1 MESLVGIIII
11 GVLGITFVVLYNS
24 LIFRKNQIDQN
35 VGSIQAYIKKRADLI
50 PNLIAMVSEYARH
63 EKDLLTKIVELRASS
78 IAPNQSAEK
87 QIQASDQL
95 SQSMKGL
102 MVSVENYPELKADAN
117 FRHLQQSL
125 SDIEDQLA
133 AARRSYSAAVVEYN
147 NGVEMIPYNIVAA
160 IMRLKVRPVVEGPL
174 LPENTVDVAGT
185 FNKQRQG

>member
-11 GVLGITFVVLYNS
+11 GVLGVIFVVLYNS

-35 VGSIQAYIKKRADLI
+35 VGSIQAYIRKRADLI
-50 PNLIAMVSEYARH
+50 PNLIAMVTEYARH
-63 EKDLLTKIVELRASS
+63 EKDLLTQIAELRTNS
-78 IAPNQSAEK
+78 IAPNQTTEE
-87 QIQASDQL
+87 QIKTSDLL

-125 SDIEDQLA
+125 AEIEDQLA

-147 NGVEMIPYNIVAA
+147 NGVEMIPHNIVAA
-160 IMRLKVRPVVEGPL
+160 IMRLKVRPVVDGPL
-174 LPENTVDVAGT
+174 LPDNTVDVAEQ
-185 FNKQRQG
+185 FHKQRKG